1 MNDQMAKLKLLQQI
15 PLRRF
20 VKYLDWKSLD
30 SSLNQTYYMHVVLQD
45 DSVLKIQEHSSES
58 LIRKVNLDLEDYAV
72 KQGWI
77 KEVSPYFSFSKALE
91 LLKQGDKITRKG
103 WNGANQW
110 LSISCPDTKDVV
122 ADNFWSPHNAEFAR
136 QNGGSAKVAPC
147 ITLKNAQ
154 GMIIMGWIP
163 SAGDLFAD
171 DWMIAE

>member
-1 MNDQMAKLKLLQQI
+1 MSIELKRQI
-15 PLRRF
+15 RAHIKDTVSKFYDREQEYRVAL
-20 VKYLDWKSLD
+20 
-30 SSLNQTYYMHVVLQD
+30 
-45 DSVLKIQEHSSES
+45 VLKDNAVATGIDFNPM
-58 LIRKVNLDLEDYAV
+58 IAKDKALDTAV
-72 KQGWI
+72 QYGLKQGWI
-77 KEVSPYFSFSKALE
+77 KEVSPCFSFSKALE

-103 WNGANQW
+103 WNGADQW
-110 LSISCPDTKDVV
+110 LSISCPDTKDVA

-171 DWMIAE
+171 DWMIAQ

>member
-1 MNDQMAKLKLLQQI
+1 MSFELKRQI
-15 PLRRF
+15 QSHIKDTVSRF
-20 VKYLDWKSLD
+20 YDREQEYRVAL
-30 SSLNQTYYMHVVLQD
+30 
-45 DSVLKIQEHSSES
+45 VLKDNAVATGIDFNPLIAKDKALDTAVQHGLKHS
-58 LIRKVNLDLEDYAV
+58 
-72 KQGWI
+72 WI
-77 KEVSPYFSFSKALE
+77 KEVSPYLSFSKALE

-103 WNGANQW
+103 WNGADQW

-171 DWMIAE
+171 DWMIAQ

>member
-1 MNDQMAKLKLLQQI
+1 MSSIELKRQI
-15 PLRRF
+15 RAHTKDTASEFYDREQEYRVAL
-20 VKYLDWKSLD
+20 
-30 SSLNQTYYMHVVLQD
+30 
-45 DSVLKIQEHSSES
+45 VLKDNAVATGIDFNP
-58 LIRKVNLDLEDYAV
+58 LIAKDKALDTAV
-72 KQGWI
+72 QYGPKQGWI

-103 WNGANQW
+103 WNGADQW
-110 LSISCPDTKDVV
+110 LSISCPDTKDVA

-171 DWMIAE
+171 DWMIAA